1 MVTQGKKDHKLTLAL
16 AANEGEDA
24 ALGRCR
30 GCLWLKTPGKSA
42 AFAKNRVPS
51 LPTGFL
57 PIGRWLVI
65 IVSCDEL
72 YLVDQQGWRNP
83 ASILEERR
91 VLQRQTQ
98 TAAFWRDQFE
108 VTPDDLEFLYQLLLD
123 IQTPKKASE
132 LATALV
138 EEYMRRE
145 NAKIENELAKGLIY
159 LPKQRYE
166 VGQRVVFPV
175 LEFAVGEVTQVRP
188 GENPEYG
195 QFEVI
200 KVKFPDGQR
209 EFATGLTR
217 HRLNQ
222 EVSSLT
228 PSEKSQATATEIY
241 SLYRNEIDESLLY
254 ALEESD
260 RARDF
265 VEVDGYWV
273 LADMLAE
280 IHVGYLNIAE
290 ALIEMQGKPIK
301 PEQILAEVDLPANL
315 SPAMRVMSLNHALEQ
330 DARFDRIQNN
340 NDRLWFL
347 KRLEPPELINPPSL
361 LRYTPVQYN
370 RALLSV
376 EMLQIEWELDDEWG
390 ESSLTSEIPR
400 IVPSTVLTLAY
411 PHRRYGALPLN
422 GRTINFFPTAQRGK
436 SIVTLVDGRWGTRFN
451 GWVVHEG
458 RYVSGLAKWMDDH
471 QLPVGAYITLERANT
486 TNEVIVDY
494 RTRRPKR
501 EWARMATADLASRR
515 LRFEMNKV
523 QVACEYDEYMIVAEE
538 ESAPIDQLREQLL
551 RDNVSLAQIV
561 EQVVPELTK
570 LNPQG
575 TAHAK
580 SVYSAVNILR
590 RSPPGPIFYALISN
604 RRFRDVGG
612 GFFALA

>member
-1 MVTQGKKDHKLTLAL
+1 M
-16 AANEGEDA
+16 
-24 ALGRCR
+24 
-30 GCLWLKTPGKSA
+30 
-42 AFAKNRVPS
+42 
-51 LPTGFL
+51 PTA
-57 PIGRWLVI
+57 V
-65 IVSCDEL
+65 
-72 YLVDQQGWRNP
+72 
-83 ASILEERR
+83 EERR

-123 IQTPKKASE
+123 VQTPQKLSE
-132 LATALV
+132 LAIALV

-145 NAKIENELAKGLIY
+145 NAKIESELAKGAIY
-159 LPKQRYE
+159 LPKQRYT
-166 VGQRVVFPV
+166 VGQRVVFPA

-195 QFEVI
+195 TFEVI
-200 KVKFPDGQR
+200 KVKFADGQR
-209 EFATGLTR
+209 EFAAGLAR

-222 EVSSLT
+222 ESNGV
-228 PSEKSQATATEIY
+228 TANDKALISAKDTY
-241 SLYRNEIDESLLY
+241 ALYHNEIDESLLY

-260 RARDF
+260 RAKDF
-265 VEVDGYWV
+265 VEVDGLWM

-280 IHVGYLNIAE
+280 IHVGFLNIAE
-290 ALIEMQGKPIK
+290 ALIEMQAKPVK
-301 PEQILAEVDLPANL
+301 PEQILSELEMPAHL
-315 SPAMRVMSLNHALEQ
+315 SPAMRVISLNHALGR
-330 DARFDRIQNN
+330 DPRFDQIQSGNE
-340 NDRLWFL
+340 RQWFL
-347 KRLEPPELINPPSL
+347 KRLEPAELVNPPGL

-376 EMLQIEWELDDEWG
+376 ELLQIEWELDDEWG

-400 IVPSTVLTLAY
+400 IVPSTVLTLTY
-411 PHRRYGALPLN
+411 PHRRYGTLPLN
-422 GRTINFFPTAQRGK
+422 GRTVNFFPTAQRGK
-436 SIVTLVDGRWGTRFN
+436 SIITLVDGRWGTRFN
-451 GWVVHEG
+451 GWVIHEG

-471 QLPVGAYITLERANT
+471 QLPVGAYITLERAANAS
-486 TNEVIVDY
+486 EVIVDY

-501 EWARMATADLASRR
+501 EWARIATADPAGRR

-538 ESAPIDQLREQLL
+538 QSGPIDELREQLQ
-551 RDNVSLAQIV
+551 RDGVGLAQIV
-561 EQVVPELTK
+561 EQAVPELTK

-575 TAHAK
+575 TVHAK

-604 RRFRDVGG
+604 RRFRDVGN